1 MNRKP
6 KLVVVLA
13 VLALMV
19 SMVGAANAQALNGG
33 CGQIHTVQQGENLF
47 RIALHNKVTV
57 AKLQEWNAISNA
69 NLIFAGQQLCIQGGV
84 TNPPPAG
91 KVHTV
96 WYGDTLGQIA
106 RTYGVDLN
114 VLAKVNNIVNVNFI
128 YVGQKLNIPDFT
140 TQ

>member
-1 MNRKP
+1 MNHKH

-33 CGQIHTVQQGENLF
+33 CGQIHTVKQGENLF
-47 RIALHNKVTV
+47 RIALRYNVTV
-57 AKLQEWNAISNA
+57 AKLQEWNAIANA

-84 TNPPPAG
+84 TNPSPTG

-96 WYGDTLGQIA
+96 WYGDTLGRIA

-128 YVGQKLNIPDFT
+128 YVGQKLTIPDFT
-140 TQ
+140 IQ

>member
-1 MNRKP
+1 VNHKH

-13 VLALMV
+13 VLAMMV

-33 CGQIHTVQQGENLF
+33 CGQIHTVKPGENLF
-47 RIALHNKVTV
+47 RIALRYNVTV

-69 NLIFAGQQLCIQGGV
+69 NLIFAGQQLCIQGGA
-84 TNPPPAG
+84 TNPPPTG

-96 WYGDTLGQIA
+96 WYGDTLGRIA

-128 YVGQKLNIPDFT
+128 TVGQKLTIPDFT
-140 TQ
+140 IQ